1 VGDGQHN
8 LPGAAMKRLISG
20 ILLLLT
26 FYFVWLTWFGS
37 RGHRALSAVEHEI
50 VRLQNH
56 NQELAVENQRFSRKI
71 RLLQSD
77 VRYQEL
83 VVRRE
88 LYMIRENEIIF
99 LFDEHQ

>member
-1 VGDGQHN
+1 
-8 LPGAAMKRLISG
+8 MRRRLISA
-20 ILLLLT
+20 LLLLLI

-37 RGHRALSAVEHEI
+37 RGNRALSAVEHEI
-50 VRLQNH
+50 ERLHDRNR
-56 NQELAVENQRFSRKI
+56 ELKVENQRFSRKI

-88 LYMIRENEIIF
+88 LYMIRDNEIIF
-99 LFDEHQ
+99 LFAEHK